1 MTICVRASGGPGQ
14 CHISLWHSTRGAS
27 DVGALGID
35 LDGGL
40 VTILTPGSGM
50 VQLSSATLDRGHTGA
65 SDTRDLVTICVR
77 ASGGPG
83 HCHISLWHSTRGAS
97 DVGVLGIELEG

>member
-1 MTICVRASGGPGQ
+1 MSLGTTRSVLRRATSTEGARCVGS
-14 CHISLWHSTRGAS
+14 
-27 DVGALGID
+27 
-35 LDGGL
+35 GL

-50 VQLSSATLDRGHTGA
+50 VQLSSATLDRGHRGA
-65 SDTRDLVTICVR
+65 SDTCDLVTICVR